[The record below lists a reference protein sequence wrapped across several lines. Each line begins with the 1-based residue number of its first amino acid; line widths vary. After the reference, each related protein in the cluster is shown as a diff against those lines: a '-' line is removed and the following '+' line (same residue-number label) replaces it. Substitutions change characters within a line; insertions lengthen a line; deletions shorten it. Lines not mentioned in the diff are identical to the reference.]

1 MIVKYIQEITQ
12 INSLFFSF
20 WYVCLQS
27 SLMQNLLISISHPV
41 YQEGYTSVK
50 QKLHYGEEE
59 KNLNSDL
66 MFMCHM
72 PQADFFIF
80 HLYLMF
86 IYFI

>member
-1 MIVKYIQEITQ
+1 MIVKYIQEIAQ

-20 WYVCLQS
+20 WHVCLQS

-50 QKLHYGEEE
+50 QKLHYE
-59 KNLNSDL
+59 KFLKKSDL

-72 PQADFFIF
+72 PQVDFFF
-80 HLYLMF
+80 
-86 IYFI
+86 